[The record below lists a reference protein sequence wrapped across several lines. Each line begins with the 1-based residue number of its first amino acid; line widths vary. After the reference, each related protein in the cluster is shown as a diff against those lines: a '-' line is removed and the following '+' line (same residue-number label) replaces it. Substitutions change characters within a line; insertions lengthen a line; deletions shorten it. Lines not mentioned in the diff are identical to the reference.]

1 MRAEEAGERAL
12 WALARLRALA
22 VPAGSRLWNRIRGF
36 LGELA
41 QRFTT
46 HRFRSTVALLL
57 LAAAL
62 LAGARALPVVYGHYA
77 LRHAAGI
84 AARQSRIKG
93 EEGARST
100 LRRRAFDLG
109 LTEAALGEDVFK
121 LEAGLTD
128 EGPVC
133 TVSYDF
139 MHQVNVY
146 GVFTLP
152 VRFRG
157 EVTGVQLDPLPN
169 LLAVEPDEKEP
180 RR

>member
-1 MRAEEAGERAL
+1 MRAEEARELAL
-12 WALARLRALA
+12 RVLARIRALA

-36 LGELA
+36 LDEVGQGLA
-41 QRFTT
+41 A
-46 HRFRSTVALLL
+46 HRFRSTVALLI
-57 LAAAL
+57 LATAL

-93 EEGARST
+93 EEGARAS

-109 LTEAALGEDVFK
+109 LTEAALDADSFK
-121 LEAGLTD
+121 LETGLTE

-139 MHQVNVY
+139 THQVDVY

-157 EVTGVQLDPLPN
+157 KVTGIQVDPLPN
-169 LLAVEPDEKEP
+169 PLAVDGDEKEP

>member
-1 MRAEEAGERAL
+1 MRAEDWEALG
-12 WALARLRALA
+12 ARLRGLA
-22 VPAGSRLWNRIRGF
+22 ARAGLRLWRGARGF
-36 LGELA
+36 LGEVL
-41 QRFTT
+41 QRFSA
-46 HRFRSTVALLL
+46 HRLLGAAVL
-57 LAAAL
+57 LVLGAGL

-93 EEGARST
+93 EEAALHA

-109 LTEAALGEDVFK
+109 FTEAALGEDAFR
-121 LEAGLTD
+121 LTPGLTE

-139 MHQVNVY
+139 THLVSVY
-146 GVFTLP
+146 GLFAVP
-152 VRFRG
+152 VRVRA

-169 LLAVEPDEKEP
+169 PLAGDGEEKDP

>member
-1 MRAEEAGERAL
+1 MRAEEAGELAAR
-12 WALARLRALA
+12 ALARLRALA
-22 VPAGSRLWNRIRGF
+22 VPAGSRLWGRIRGF
-36 LGELA
+36 LGEVF
-41 QRFTT
+41 QRFSA
-46 HRFRSTVALLL
+46 HRFRSTVALLV

-62 LAGARALPVVYGHYA
+62 LAGARTLPVVYGHYA

-93 EEGARST
+93 EEGARGT

-121 LEAGLTD
+121 LETGLTD

-139 MHQVNVY
+139 THQVNVY

-157 EVTGVQLDPLPN
+157 EVTGVQVDPLPN
-169 LLAVEPDEKEP
+169 PLAVDLDEKEP

>member
-1 MRAEEAGERAL
+1 MRAEEAGELAAR
-12 WALARLRALA
+12 ALARLRALA
-22 VPAGSRLWNRIRGF
+22 VPAGSRLWSRIRGF
-36 LGELA
+36 LGEVA
-41 QRFTT
+41 QRFTA
-46 HRFRSTVALLL
+46 HRFRSTVALLVL
-57 LAAAL
+57 MAAL

-93 EEGARST
+93 EEAARET
-100 LRRRAFDLG
+100 LRHRAFDLG
-109 LTEAALGEDVFK
+109 LTEAALNDEIFK
-121 LEAGLTD
+121 LETGLTD
-128 EGPVC
+128 DGPVC

-139 MHQVNVY
+139 THKVHFY

-169 LLAVEPDEKEP
+169 PLAAERDEKEP
-180 RR
+180 SR